1 MSAFALTNTVLIAFC
16 VFLALLA
23 RSRSKARNKAY
34 FEQICRHTAT
44 KPWLEANLS
53 GAESAD
59 NIRKTAKHFNISRTQ
74 AKQLIG
80 RYRQN
85 LL

>member
-1 MSAFALTNTVLIAFC
+1 MSAFAVTNTVLIAFC

-23 RSRSKARNKAY
+23 WLRGKARSKAY
-34 FEQICRHTAT
+34 FEQVCRHAAT

-53 GAESAD
+53 ETELD
-59 NIRKTAKHFNISRTQ
+59 NIRKTAKHFGIAQTQ
-74 AKQLIG
+74 AKQLID

-85 LL
+85 RL